1 MTWEMNDMSRY
12 EPEAF
17 GKVAVLMGGDSA
29 EREISL
35 MSGSAVVESLLRS
48 RVDASAVDFTDGKVL
63 ASLSESG
70 FDRVFVMLHGR
81 KGEDGKVQGALELM
95 NIPYTGSGVLAS
107 ALAMDKVRCKYIW
120 QSVGLNTPPFA
131 ILDETTDLDRV
142 IAELGPVFVK
152 PVKEGSSIGISRAKD
167 VEELQRAYVHASQ
180 YDKDVIAERFVDG
193 PEYTVA
199 ILGDTVLPAVGMR
212 ASNEFYDYQAK
223 YFSDETQYFC
233 PSDLGSEDEKYLAT
247 LAMQAY
253 QAVGCEGWGRVDVMR
268 DSDGV
273 FWLLEVNTVPGMT
286 GHSLVPMAAK
296 QAGINFDEL
305 VLEILASSDSGRE
318 RN

>member
-1 MTWEMNDMSRY
+1 MAWDMNNMRTG

-35 MSGSAVVESLLRS
+35 MSGSAVLESLLRS

-63 ASLSESG
+63 ASLSDRG
-70 FDRVFVMLHGR
+70 FDRVFIILHGR

-120 QSVGLNTPPFA
+120 QSLGLNTPPFA
-131 ILDETTDLDRV
+131 ILDDTTEWDKV

-167 VEELQRAYVHASQ
+167 VAELQQAFAHASQ
-180 YDKDVIAERFVDG
+180 YDKDVIAESFVDG

-199 ILGDTVLPAVGMR
+199 ILGDTVLPVVGMR

-233 PSDLGSEDEKYLAT
+233 PSDLASEDEKNLAT

-253 QAVGCEGWGRVDVMR
+253 QAIGCEGWGRVDVMR

-305 VLEILASSDSGRE
+305 VLEILATSDSGRE